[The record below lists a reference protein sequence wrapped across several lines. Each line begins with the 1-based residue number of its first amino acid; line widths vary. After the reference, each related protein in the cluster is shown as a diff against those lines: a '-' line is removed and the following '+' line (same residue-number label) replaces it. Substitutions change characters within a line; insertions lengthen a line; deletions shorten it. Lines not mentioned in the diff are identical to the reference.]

1 MTGELR
7 LPGYLRL
14 LLLLYR
20 YNSVSVK
27 QRRFL
32 GFSMNDV
39 YMLEAY
45 GLVKREKDTV
55 SITSSGIKWVEENIL
70 DPILNDNEAQHRD
83 NESNDPP
90 RLPVVIK
97 SPWHGDG

>member
-1 MTGELR
+1 
-7 LPGYLRL
+7 
-14 LLLLYR
+14 
-20 YNSVSVK
+20 
-27 QRRFL
+27 
-32 GFSMNDV
+32 MNDV

-83 NESNDPP
+83 SELNDPP